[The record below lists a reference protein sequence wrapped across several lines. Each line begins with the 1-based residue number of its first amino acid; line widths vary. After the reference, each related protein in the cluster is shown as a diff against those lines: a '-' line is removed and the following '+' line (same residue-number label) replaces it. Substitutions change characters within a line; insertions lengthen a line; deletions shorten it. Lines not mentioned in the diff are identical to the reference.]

1 MEDQSLLFPKL
12 HSLLPALQKQRPPN
26 NIKFEKNEK
35 NFMDYLQDIPDNNL
49 TLSNETKLRPL
60 LREKFH

>member
-1 MEDQSLLFPKL
+1 MDDQSLYFPKINVL
-12 HSLLPALQKQRPPN
+12 IPNLKKQKSPN

-49 TLSNETKLRPL
+49 TLSNDTKLRSL
-60 LREKFH
+60 LREKFY